1 MHHCFSLSSLSYP
14 QYFFQLRTSVVKLNN
29 NPQIY
34 LHPNPQNLQMLPYM
48 AKKDFAAVIKLRLLR
63 WRDDPGLSS
72 QVLNVITSVLL
83 RGRFPH
89 REREGHATMRETGT
103 GGVSFEDGWR
113 GYRPRTPGPLQAQKD
128 KEMVS
133 PSDSPEGT
141 SPADTSETDCSL
153 WLLWGLWENKCLL
166 L

>member
-29 NPQIY
+29 NPQRY

-63 WRDDPGLSS
+63 WRDYPGLSS

-103 GGVSFEDGWR
+103 SGVSFENGRR
-113 GYRPRTPGPLQAQKD
+113 GYRPRNTRASTSSKRQGNGFSIRLARRDQPCRQQWDWLQPL
-128 KEMVS
+128 
-133 PSDSPEGT
+133 T
-141 SPADTSETDCSL
+141 SVRSVRE
-153 WLLWGLWENKCLL
+153 
-166 L
+166 